1 MNTIKRL
8 VQEKQRIIE
17 AKNKIK
23 AREKKLTLR
32 LIKLGNG
39 HYVVDGELWEIK
51 IEYWR
56 SLPESAHLICKGK
69 LVQESE

>member
-1 MNTIKRL
+1 MASIKSL
-8 VQEKQRIIE
+8 ITEKQRIIE

-32 LIKLGNG
+32 LIKLGDG

-56 SLPESAHLICKGK
+56 SLPESAHLICKGE
-69 LVQESE
+69 LL